1 MNFKS
6 SRNAKISNLLMK
18 KFNLLV
24 EQEGDIMGADEI
36 LLIVNEARSLLG
48 KDNARARK
56 LQIQA
61 SQELKKGRNAG
72 SETHTILYNEF
83 GKSESKFDNGVAMRA
98 TNIPANIKKE
108 LTIGKT
114 VQSFNQD
121 NVEQNT
127 RTFNYLVATGQLP
140 FEDWSSFEAGFDDIR
155 GDIVLN
161 NLGATIGR
169 KNKKSENIA
178 KGVVDKKLLDQGRRG
193 VYDQNTGRLIGVERI
208 PVEGSRYLERGARFD
223 VGGLGADPMLGSQT
237 LGTYVSKFGAAGA
250 EWPEDDLLDKVIRA
264 GNEEGASPKVKKKA
278 AAAKQVK
285 AAKKAAENK
294 RDRVGQYKDLG
305 IDDVYSSNIILQDPD
320 ELDEKIESM
329 DDIPENE
336 KKALEKYARANRIK
350 YTRLKEDFD
359 SKTYTRDGNALIWD
373 DAVKIYNNKARSDI
387 ATENKNIVNYYNEF
401 YEEQVSLQR
410 HPGSKIHGGVDMGEY
425 GFKENEAIMGDKM
438 TPVVDD
444 LSRGTRLNVAAT
456 IPTNQYPHPSS
467 FTTAGIA
474 DHRLA
479 NISQDPVP
487 RSDVEAVREKTINYD
502 STETQDRIT
511 NTQADED
518 IKYLQSAVE
527 DDPDWEPEWWKKRFD
542 KEPAA
547 PEDTGPGTDV
557 STRAVGLEEA
567 LVRKVVQEALKRKF
581 GE

>member
-1 MNFKS
+1 
-6 SRNAKISNLLMK
+6 
-18 KFNLLV
+18 
-24 EQEGDIMGADEI
+24 
-36 LLIVNEARSLLG
+36 
-48 KDNARARK
+48 
-56 LQIQA
+56 
-61 SQELKKGRNAG
+61 
-72 SETHTILYNEF
+72 
-83 GKSESKFDNGVAMRA
+83 
-98 TNIPANIKKE
+98 
-108 LTIGKT
+108 
-114 VQSFNQD
+114 
-121 NVEQNT
+121 
-127 RTFNYLVATGQLP
+127 
-140 FEDWSSFEAGFDDIR
+140 
-155 GDIVLN
+155 
-161 NLGATIGR
+161 
-169 KNKKSENIA
+169 
-178 KGVVDKKLLDQGRRG
+178 
-193 VYDQNTGRLIGVERI
+193 
-208 PVEGSRYLERGARFD
+208 
-223 VGGLGADPMLGSQT
+223 
-237 LGTYVSKFGAAGA
+237 
-250 EWPEDDLLDKVIRA
+250 LLDKVIRA

-359 SKTYTRDGNALIWD
+359 SKTYTRGGNALIWD

-387 ATENKNIVNYYNEF
+387 STENKNIVNYYNEF

-567 LVRKVVQEALKRKF
+567 LIRKVVQEALKRKF

>member
-24 EQEGDIMGADEI
+24 EQEEGIMSTDEI
-36 LLIVNEARSLLG
+36 LAIAGEGFSLLG
-48 KDNARARK
+48 KDDARARK

-72 SETHTILYNEF
+72 SAAHINLYNDF
-83 GKSESKFDNGVAMRA
+83 GEAEGNKFLKGVAMRA

-108 LTIGKT
+108 LTIGKN

-127 RTFNYLVATGQLP
+127 KTFNYLVATGQLP
-140 FEDWSSFEAGFDDIR
+140 FEAWSSFEAGFDDIR
-155 GDIVLN
+155 GGEVLD
-161 NLGATIGR
+161 NLGTTIGR

-193 VYDQNTGRLIGVERI
+193 VYDQNTGKLIGVERI
-208 PVEGSRYLERGARFD
+208 PGAAKYGEFVD
-223 VGGLGADPMLGSQT
+223 KIKVGGAGADPVLGSEK
-237 LGTYVSKFGAAGA
+237 LGFAADTFGAVLGA
-250 EWPEDDLLDKVIRA
+250 WPEDDLLDKVIRA
-264 GNEEGASPKVKKKA
+264 GNEEGASSKVKEKA

-285 AAKKAAENK
+285 AAKKAAIDK
-294 RDRVGQYKDLG
+294 RDKVGQYKDLG
-305 IDDVYSSNIILQDPD
+305 IVDVYSGNIILQDPD

-518 IKYLQSAVE
+518 IKYLQSAAE

-567 LVRKVVQEALKRKF
+567 LIRKVVQEALKRKF